1 MNIKSILDNGMN
13 HIMLT
18 GGLSTQINIVSFSVV
33 SNSYDD
39 DTTKMLNGSSL
50 ISGLV
55 FPIRNKFGSQE
66 SLLMEQGKLLTS
78 DKTLFIGSTNLSG
91 NILIEIGSDKYTIV
105 PDGITRYEVGG
116 QQIYNKIYIR
126 KTLGGSLW

>member
-1 MNIKSILDNGMN
+1 
-13 HIMLT
+13 MLT